1 MLKGSSQLR
10 KILGGPNKRVI
21 YNCDLAIN
29 SIRKPLNAAVK
40 GQVVLRIGI
49 RLEICV
55 TLKVSVRVQK

>member
-1 MLKGSSQLR
+1 M
-10 KILGGPNKRVI
+10 GGPNKRVI

-40 GQVVLRIGI
+40 GQIVLRIGI